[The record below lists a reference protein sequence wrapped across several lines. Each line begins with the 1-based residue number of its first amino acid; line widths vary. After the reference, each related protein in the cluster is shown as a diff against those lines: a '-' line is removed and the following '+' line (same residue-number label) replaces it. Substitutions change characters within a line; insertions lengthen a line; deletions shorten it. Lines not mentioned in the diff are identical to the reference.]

1 MSKTKTLNNT
11 SPQSVNIQI
20 HRIYSK
26 NQRIVIQGLSED
38 WTIAWSP
45 KIDLRANPRIQEVG
59 KERTEVVLALQI
71 NAQQEEKPVFEIYFE
86 QAGLFTI
93 TTENPQQ
100 RETVLYGTCS
110 NFLFPYAGV
119 MINQILT
126 QSSLQ
131 PVYLAPLDFIQL
143 YRQHQQQQQDQGQQ
157 EKAQSGMAVQ

>member
-1 MSKTKTLNNT
+1 M
-11 SPQSVNIQI
+11 
-20 HRIYSK
+20 
-26 NQRIVIQGLSED
+26 IQGLPED
-38 WTIAWSP
+38 WTAAWNP
-45 KIDLRANPRIQEVG
+45 KIDFRANPRLNEIG
-59 KERTEVVLALQI
+59 NERTEVILALQI
-71 NAQQEEKPVFEIYFE
+71 NAQQENKPVFEIYFE

-93 TTENPQQ
+93 TTEDPQQ

-143 YRQHQQQQQDQGQQ
+143 YHQHQQQQQLQAQQ
-157 EKAQSGMAVQ
+157 EKAQSGAVVQ

>member
-1 MSKTKTLNNT
+1 MSKELNTNTK
-11 SPQSVNIQI
+11 SVNIQI

-26 NQRIVIQGLSED
+26 NQRVMIQGLPEN
-38 WTIAWSP
+38 WTKAWNP
-45 KIDLRANPRIQEVG
+45 KIDLRANPRVQEMD
-59 KERTEVVLALQI
+59 KERIEIILALQI
-71 NAQQEEKPVFEIYFE
+71 NAQQEDKPVFEIYFE

-93 TTENPQQ
+93 TTEDAQQ

-143 YRQHQQQQQDQGQQ
+143 YRQHQQQQQAQAQQ
-157 EKAQSGMAVQ
+157 EKAQSGVAVQ

>member
-1 MSKTKTLNNT
+1 MT
-11 SPQSVNIQI
+11 SQEPNLSPKSVNIQI

-26 NQRIVIQGLSED
+26 NQRVVIQGLPEE
-38 WTIAWSP
+38 WTVSWNP
-45 KIDLRANPRIQEVG
+45 KIDLRANPRLQDAG
-59 KERTEVVLALQI
+59 NQRTEVVLALQL
-71 NAQQEEKPVFEIYFE
+71 NAQQQDKPVFEIYFE

-100 RETVLYGTCS
+100 KEEVLYGTCS

-143 YRQHQQQQQDQGQQ
+143 YRQHQQQQQAQAQQ
-157 EKAQSGMAVQ
+157 EKAQSEVAVQ

>member
-1 MSKTKTLNNT
+1 MSKELN
-11 SPQSVNIQI
+11 PAAQPVNIQI

-26 NQRIVIQGLSED
+26 NQRVVIQGLPEE
-38 WTIAWSP
+38 WTVSWNP
-45 KIDLRANPRIQEVG
+45 KIDLRANPRIQEAG
-59 KERTEVVLALQI
+59 KDRIEVVLALQI
-71 NAQQEEKPVFEIYFE
+71 NAQQDDKPVFEIYFE

-93 TTENPQQ
+93 TTEDPQQ
-100 RETVLYGTCS
+100 REAVLYGTCS

-143 YRQHQQQQQDQGQQ
+143 YRQHQQQQQAQAQQ
-157 EKAQSGMAVQ
+157 EKAQSGVAVQ

>member
-1 MSKTKTLNNT
+1 MT
-11 SPQSVNIQI
+11 SQEPNLSPRSVNIQI

-26 NQRIVIQGLSED
+26 NQRVVIQGLPEE
-38 WTIAWSP
+38 WTVSWNP
-45 KIDLRANPRIQEVG
+45 KIDLRANPRLQDAG
-59 KERTEVVLALQI
+59 NQRTEVMLALQL
-71 NAQQEEKPVFEIYFE
+71 NAQQQDKPVFEIYFE

-100 RETVLYGTCS
+100 KEEVLYGTCS

-143 YRQHQQQQQDQGQQ
+143 YRQHQQQQQAQAQQ
-157 EKAQSGMAVQ
+157 EKAQSEVAVQ

>member
-1 MSKTKTLNNT
+1 MKSIAPNSAPK
-11 SPQSVNIQI
+11 SVNIQI

-26 NQRIVIQGLSED
+26 NQRVVIQGLPEE
-38 WTIAWSP
+38 WTISWNP
-45 KIDLRANPRIQEVG
+45 KIDLRANPRVQDAG
-59 KERTEVVLALQI
+59 NDRTEVVLALQLT
-71 NAQQEEKPVFEIYFE
+71 AQQQDKPVFEIYFE

-100 RETVLYGTCS
+100 KDEVLYGTCS

-143 YRQHQQQQQDQGQQ
+143 YRQHQQQQQNQAQA
-157 EKAQSGMAVQ
+157 EKEQSTLIVQ

>member
-1 MSKTKTLNNT
+1 MT
-11 SPQSVNIQI
+11 SQEPNLSPKSVNIQI

-26 NQRIVIQGLSED
+26 NQRVVIQGLPEE
-38 WTIAWSP
+38 WTVSWNP
-45 KIDLRANPRIQEVG
+45 KIDLRANPRLQDAG
-59 KERTEVVLALQI
+59 NHRTEVVLALQL
-71 NAQQEEKPVFEIYFE
+71 NAQQQDKPVFEIYFE

-100 RETVLYGTCS
+100 KEEVLYGTCS

-143 YRQHQQQQQDQGQQ
+143 YRQHQQQQQAQAQQ
-157 EKAQSGMAVQ
+157 EKAQSEVAVQ

>member
-1 MSKTKTLNNT
+1 MTSSKEPNL
-11 SPQSVNIQI
+11 SPKSVNIQI

-26 NQRIVIQGLSED
+26 NQRVAIQGLPEE
-38 WTIAWSP
+38 WTVSWNP
-45 KIDLRANPRIQEVG
+45 KIDLRANPRVQDVG
-59 KERTEVVLALQI
+59 NERTEVVLALQLTG
-71 NAQQEEKPVFEIYFE
+71 QQDNKPIFEIYFE

-93 TTENPQQ
+93 TTADPQQ
-100 RETVLYGTCS
+100 KDEVLYGTCS

-143 YRQHQQQQQDQGQQ
+143 YRQHQRQQQNQAQA
-157 EKAQSGMAVQ
+157 EKEQSAVVVQ